1 MAAKREVLL
10 DNDFLTQLERL
21 TLKARRPVQGW
32 GAGQRR
38 SRRTGHSVEFADY
51 RAYGSGD
58 DMRYVDWNIYG
69 RTDRMHVK
77 LFVDDEDLC
86 LHLLIDASASM
97 ACGTPVKLNW
107 AARIAAA
114 LGFVGLAN
122 QERVGLGVLRGSVG
136 ESLPPTR
143 GRNRIPAMFEF
154 LSSLNGSGATSL
166 NESLGAYAQHSKGAG
181 LAVLISD
188 LLDPNGYEDGL
199 RALLERGFEVHV
211 IHLLSEEE
219 LRPPFE
225 GDLRLVDQETGEM
238 RQLRLDADT
247 RNAYIGRLA
256 QFINQAE
263 KFCANNAVGYSRA
276 SSADAVEKLVL
287 GPLRGKLL
295 S

>member
-1 MAAKREVLL
+1 MAAKRETLL
-10 DNDFLTQLERL
+10 DNDFLARLERL
-21 TLKARRPVQGW
+21 SLKARRPVQGW

-97 ACGTPVKLNW
+97 DCGSPLKLTW
-107 AARIAAA
+107 AARLAGA

-122 QERVGLGVLRGSVG
+122 QERVGVGVLRGAVG
-136 ESLPPTR
+136 ETLPPTR
-143 GRNRIPAMFEF
+143 GRNRIPAMFEL
-154 LSSLNGSGATSL
+154 LSSLNGGGMTSL
-166 NESLGAYAQHSKGAG
+166 NQSLTTYAQHCKGAG
-181 LAVLISD
+181 LAVLVSD
-188 LLDPNGYEDGL
+188 LLDPIGYEDGL
-199 RALLERGFEVHV
+199 RALLEYGFEVHV
-211 IHLLSEEE
+211 IHVLSEEE
-219 LRPPFE
+219 LRPSFE
-225 GDLRLVDQETGEM
+225 GDLRLVDQETGETCA
-238 RQLRLDADT
+238 LRLDAET
-247 RNAYIGRLA
+247 RRVYAEGLQ
-256 QFINQAE
+256 QFIEKAE
-263 KFCANNAVGYSRA
+263 RFCADNAIDYSRA
-276 SSADAVEKLVL
+276 SSADAVESLVL

>member
-1 MAAKREVLL
+1 MAAKRETLL
-10 DNDFLTQLERL
+10 DNDFLAQLERL
-21 TLKARRPVQGW
+21 SLKARRPVQGW

-69 RTDRMHVK
+69 RTDRMHLK

-97 ACGTPVKLNW
+97 NCGLPLKIKW
-107 AARIAAA
+107 AARLAGA

-122 QERVGLGVLRGSVG
+122 HERVGVGILRGEFG
-136 ESLPPTR
+136 QTLPPAR
-143 GRNRIPAMFEF
+143 GRNQIPAMFEL
-154 LSSLNGSGATSL
+154 LSSLTGSGMTSL
-166 NESLGAYAQHSKGAG
+166 NQSLSAYAQHCKGVG
-181 LAVLISD
+181 LAVLVSD
-188 LLDPNGYEDGL
+188 LLDPKGYEEGL
-199 RALLERGFEVHV
+199 RALLEHGFEVHV
-211 IHLLSEEE
+211 IHVLSQEE
-219 LRPPFE
+219 LRPSLE
-225 GDLRLVDQETGEM
+225 GDLRLVDQETGENLS
-238 RQLRLDADT
+238 LRLDTGT
-247 RNAYIGRLA
+247 RRVYDERLQ
-256 QFINQAE
+256 QFIAQAE
-263 KFCANNAVGYSRA
+263 RFCADNAIDYSRA

>member
-1 MAAKREVLL
+1 MASKREALL
-10 DNDFLTQLERL
+10 DNDFLAQLERL
-21 TLKARRPVQGW
+21 SLKARRPVQGW

-97 ACGTPVKLNW
+97 ACGSPVKLAW
-107 AARIAAA
+107 AARLAAA

-122 QERVGLGVLRGSVG
+122 QERVGLGVLRGAVG
-136 ESLPPTR
+136 ETLPPTR
-143 GRNRIPAMFEF
+143 GRNRIPPMFEF
-154 LSSLNGSGATSL
+154 LSALSGSGATSL
-166 NESLGAYAQHSKGAG
+166 NESLSAYAQHAKGAG
-181 LAVLISD
+181 LAVLVSD
-188 LLDPNGYEDGL
+188 LLDPNGYEEGL
-199 RALLERGFEVHV
+199 QALLENRFEVHV

-219 LRPPFE
+219 LHPAFD

-238 RQLRLDADT
+238 RPMRLDQEA
-247 RNAYIGRLA
+247 RNAYAERLE
-256 QFINQAE
+256 QFIARAE
-263 KFCANNAVGYSRA
+263 RYCADNAIGYSRA
-276 SSADAVEKLVL
+276 SSADTVEKLVL

>member
-1 MAAKREVLL
+1 MPAKRGELL
-10 DNDFLTQLERL
+10 SNAFLAQLERL
-21 TLKARRPVQGW
+21 SLKARRPVKGW

-97 ACGTPVKLNW
+97 NWGTPPKLAW
-107 AARIAAA
+107 AARLAAA
-114 LGFVGLAN
+114 LGFIGLTS
-122 QERVGLGVLRGSVG
+122 QERVGLGVLRGPVG

-143 GRNRIPAMFEF
+143 GRNRIRSMFEF
-154 LSSLNGSGATSL
+154 LSSLNGGGTTRL
-166 NESLGAYAQHSKGAG
+166 NESLRAYAQHAKGAG
-181 LAVLISD
+181 LAVLVSD
-188 LLDPNGYEDGL
+188 LLDPQGYQAGL
-199 RALLERGFEVHV
+199 RSLLESGFEAHV
-211 IHLLSEEE
+211 IHVMSDDE
-219 LRPPFE
+219 LRPSLQ
-225 GDLRLVDQETGEM
+225 GDLRLLDQETGATLS
-238 RQLRLDADT
+238 LRLDAQAKL
-247 RNAYIGRLA
+247 AYAERLD
-256 QFINQAE
+256 QFLAKAE
-263 KFCANNAVGYSRA
+263 RFCADNAIGYSRA
-276 SSADAVEKLVL
+276 SSADPVEKLVL